1 MSYALRN
8 TIILLVVLVTILGLG
23 YAYFAYVQQPQIE
36 SLESV
41 ISERETEL
49 RNKQSIVA
57 QLENL
62 QAQYEESTEFI
73 ENFPKTLF
81 RTSDPDQIY
90 RFLSILSATDPVT
103 FDFTFNDSTMSDQYG
118 VVQSQVT
125 GQASHRA
132 LLNFISRIE
141 YSEPVQKINDITITP
156 TGNEPSYSHV
166 NFTFNIRSYFDRL
179 AQLDAPL
186 TPGVSERISMSAHN
200 PFYPL
205 IRSIEPN
212 VDGLTNVEES
222 RLVGM
227 GANVVYLLNQ
237 NGRMVTHRVN
247 DQVYLGRLTSIDVNA
262 GIATFRLNKGG
273 IIETVTMEVQR

>member
-8 TIILLVVLVTILGLG
+8 TIILLVVLVSILGLG
-23 YAYFAYVQQPQIE
+23 FAYFTYVQQPQIE

-41 ISERETEL
+41 VSERETEL
-49 RNKQSIVA
+49 RNKQEIVA
-57 QLENL
+57 QLVDL
-62 QAQYEESTEFI
+62 QAQFEESTEFI

-90 RFLSILSATDPVT
+90 RFLSILSATDPVI
-103 FDFTFNDSTMSDQYG
+103 FDYTFNDSTMTDQYG

-132 LLNFISRIE
+132 VLNFISRIE
-141 YSEPVQKINDITITP
+141 HSEPVQKINNITITP
-156 TGNEPSYSHV
+156 TGDEPSYNHV

-179 AQLDAPL
+179 ALLDAPL
-186 TPGVSERISMSAHN
+186 TPGVSERISMSTHN

-222 RLVGM
+222 RIVGI

-237 NGRMVTHRVN
+237 NGRMVTHREN
-247 DQVYLGRLTSIDVNA
+247 DQVYLGRLISIDVNT
-262 GIATFRLNKGG
+262 GKATFRLNKGG

>member
-23 YAYFAYVQQPQIE
+23 YAYFAYVQQPQID

-41 ISERETEL
+41 VSERETEL
-49 RNKQSIVA
+49 RNKQNIVA
-57 QLENL
+57 QLADL
-62 QAQYEESTEFI
+62 QVQFEESSEFI

-103 FDFTFNDSTMSDQYG
+103 FDYIFNDSTMTDQYG

-141 YSEPVQKINDITITP
+141 HSEPVQKINNITITP
-156 TGNEPSYSHV
+156 TGAEPSYNHV

-179 AQLDAPL
+179 ALLDAPL
-186 TPGVSERISMSAHN
+186 TPGISERISMSTHN
-200 PFYPL
+200 SYYPL

-212 VDGLTNVEES
+212 VDGLTNVEDS

-237 NGRMVTHRVN
+237 NGRMVTHREN
-247 DQVYLGRLTSIDVNA
+247 DQVYLGRLISIDVNA

>member
-8 TIILLVVLVTILGLG
+8 TIILLVVLVSILGLG
-23 YAYFAYVQQPQIE
+23 FAYFTYVQQPQIE

-41 ISERETEL
+41 VSERETEL
-49 RNKQSIVA
+49 RNKQEIVA
-57 QLENL
+57 QLVDL
-62 QAQYEESTEFI
+62 QAQFEESTEFI

-103 FDFTFNDSTMSDQYG
+103 FDYTFNDSTMTDQYG

-132 LLNFISRIE
+132 VLNFISRIE
-141 YSEPVQKINDITITP
+141 HSEPVQKINNITITP
-156 TGNEPSYSHV
+156 TGDEPSYNHV

-179 AQLDAPL
+179 ALLDAPL
-186 TPGVSERISMSAHN
+186 TPGVSERISMSTHN

-222 RLVGM
+222 RIVGI

-237 NGRMVTHRVN
+237 NGRMVTHREN
-247 DQVYLGRLTSIDVNA
+247 DQVYLGRLISIDVNT
-262 GIATFRLNKGG
+262 GKATFRLNKGG